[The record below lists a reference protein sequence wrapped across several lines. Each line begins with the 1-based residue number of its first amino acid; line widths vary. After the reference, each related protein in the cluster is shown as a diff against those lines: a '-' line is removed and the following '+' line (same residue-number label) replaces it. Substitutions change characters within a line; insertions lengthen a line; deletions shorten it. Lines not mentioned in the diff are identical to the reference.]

1 MATVIMPK
9 MGDAME
15 EGTLLKWLKSAGE
28 EVAEG
33 DPIAEIETDKVTLEI
48 EAPEAGFLTNTLVEE
63 GAVVPIGTAVA
74 TIGAESEVGAPAETT
89 GGEEK
94 AAEIDVADVA
104 DQVDEA
110 AVVAQVETT
119 PEPKNADEP
128 APADAPAETPASAGS
143 PVIAASAEADSA
155 PSTAGVASATQV
167 VDRQPGERIRASP
180 LVKRLA
186 EEHAID
192 LSQVTGT
199 GPGGRIVK
207 NDIND
212 FVTGAKPAPKVGAP
226 AEQAAPPAA
235 PPSPASANGQV
246 AAASAA
252 EAAPPAIAPQAVT
265 PPAKGTKV
273 DLARIR
279 RTTGKRMTESKQSIP
294 HYYVTTSVD
303 MTAAMA
309 FRTEIN
315 ASLAAT
321 GGKVS
326 VNDLIVKAAALALVE
341 HPAVNTSFENGDLYQ
356 HDEID
361 INIAI
366 AMDGGLIAPFVP
378 GADQKSLG
386 SIARITKDL
395 GRRAREG
402 GLQPEDY
409 QGGTFTI
416 SNLGMFE
423 VDEFIAVINPPQA
436 AILAIGSVQEVPVVS
451 GGEIVV
457 GQVMKITL
465 SADHRA
471 LDGAQVARFVG
482 SVKSLLENPML
493 LAIS

>member
-74 TIGAESEVGAPAETT
+74 TIGAESEVGAPAETA

-94 AAEIDVADVA
+94 AAEVDVADVA
-104 DQVDEA
+104 DQVDKA
-110 AVVAQVETT
+110 AVVEEVESA
-119 PEPKNADEP
+119 PEPRDADEP
-128 APADAPAETPASAGS
+128 APADAPAEAAASAGA

-155 PSTAGVASATQV
+155 RSTASVASATQAAPQV
-167 VDRQPGERIRASP
+167 SDRQPGERIRASP

-186 EEHAID
+186 EEHEID

-212 FVTGAKPAPKVGAP
+212 FVTGARPAPKAGAP
-226 AEQAAPPAA
+226 AQQAPPSAAPSPTSSNGQVSTPATPPPAA
-235 PPSPASANGQV
+235 
-246 AAASAA
+246 
-252 EAAPPAIAPQAVT
+252 T
-265 PPAKGTKV
+265 PPAKGTKI

-279 RTTGKRMTESKQSIP
+279 RTTGKRMSESKQSIP
-294 HYYVTTSVD
+294 HYYVTSSVD

-356 HDEID
+356 HDTID

-416 SNLGMFE
+416 SNLGMFD

-436 AILAIGSVQEVPVVS
+436 AILAVGSVQEVPVVRD
-451 GGEIVV
+451 GQIAV

-471 LDGAQVARFVG
+471 LDGAQVAGFLG
-482 SVKSLLENPML
+482 TVKTLLENPMR

>member
-74 TIGAESEVGAPAETT
+74 TIGAESEVGAPAETA

-94 AAEIDVADVA
+94 AAEVDVADVA
-104 DQVDEA
+104 DQVDKA
-110 AVVAQVETT
+110 AVVEEVESA
-119 PEPKNADEP
+119 PEPRDADEP
-128 APADAPAETPASAGS
+128 APADAPAKGAASAGA

-155 PSTAGVASATQV
+155 RSTASVASATQAAPQV
-167 VDRQPGERIRASP
+167 SDRQPGERIRASP

-186 EEHAID
+186 EEHEID

-212 FVTGAKPAPKVGAP
+212 FVTGARPAPKAGAP
-226 AEQAAPPAA
+226 AQQAPPSAAPSPTSSNGQVSTPATPPPAA
-235 PPSPASANGQV
+235 
-246 AAASAA
+246 
-252 EAAPPAIAPQAVT
+252 T
-265 PPAKGTKV
+265 PPAKGTKI

-279 RTTGKRMTESKQSIP
+279 RTTGKRMSESKQSIP
-294 HYYVTTSVD
+294 HYYVTSSVD

-356 HDEID
+356 HDTID

-416 SNLGMFE
+416 SNLGMFD

-436 AILAIGSVQEVPVVS
+436 AILAVGSVQEVPVVRD
-451 GGEIVV
+451 GQIAV

-471 LDGAQVARFVG
+471 LDGAQVAGFLG
-482 SVKSLLENPML
+482 TVKTLLENPMR